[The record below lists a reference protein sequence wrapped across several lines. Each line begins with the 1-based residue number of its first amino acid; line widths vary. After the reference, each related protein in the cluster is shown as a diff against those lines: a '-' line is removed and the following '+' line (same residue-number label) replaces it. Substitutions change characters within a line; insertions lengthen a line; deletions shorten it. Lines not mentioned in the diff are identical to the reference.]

1 MSFSTFSTISSNNL
15 GLVSKKIKTPVP
27 VPNKPNTPNVIADD
41 GKVTI
46 SWMSVSEATGYNL
59 QYSPGTIISNITS
72 PYTLTGL
79 INNTLYT
86 FAIQAYNSS
95 GSSDFSS
102 SISATPLVFLSIT
115 TTGTPTY
122 TTTGTLGNVDSYYI
136 VSSAS
141 STNNVIFTFNNPK
154 STTKVRLLA
163 VGTAGVGDD
172 YYGGAGAGA
181 VLDISFNFIDSTIAQ
196 TINVTQ
202 VSLAPTKRMGG
213 SPGISTTFSFGGPIG
228 PTTNT
233 PSMNNGTNTITNN
246 FIVYGGAAG
255 TNPDRTGN
263 GVRAPGAGA
272 SNCGNPPG
280 STTAQSNP
288 ITMTYTVNSKSVSVR
303 GNKGGIS
310 PNSST
315 SYVNGGGGA
324 GSDAISDNDLG
335 LGGSGKSSD
344 ITGTSVLYGKGLN
357 YKIFTYPDNP
367 HPGIFILRILSR

>member
-15 GLVSKKIKTPVP
+15 GLVSKKIKTPVS

-46 SWMSVSEATGYNL
+46 SWMLVSEATGYNL

-79 INNTLYT
+79 MNNTSYT
-86 FAIQAYNSS
+86 FAIQAYNSL

-102 SISATPLVFLSIT
+102 STSATPLVFLSIT

-122 TTTGTLGNVDSYYI
+122 TISGTLGNVDSYYI

-141 STNNVIFTFNNPK
+141 STNNVIFTFNYPK

-163 VGTAGVGDD
+163 VGTAGGGDI
-172 YYGGAGAGA
+172 YYNGGGAGA
-181 VLDISFNFIDSTIAQ
+181 VLDISFNLIDSTIAQ

-202 VSLAPTKRMGG
+202 VSLAPTMRVYG
-213 SPGISTTFSFGGPIG
+213 SPGISTTFSFVGPIG

-246 FIVYGGAAG
+246 FIVYGGAG
-255 TNPDRTGN
+255 FNQGLTGN

-272 SNCGNPPG
+272 SNCGNFSG
-280 STTAQSNP
+280 STAAQSNP
-288 ITMTYTVNSKSVSVR
+288 ITMIYTVNGKSVSVT

-310 PNSST
+310 PISST

-324 GSDAISDNDLG
+324 GSNGISDTDLG

-344 ITGTSVLYGKGLN
+344 ITGTSVMYGKGVN
-357 YKIFTYPDNP
+357 YRIFESPDVP